1 MRRLR
6 VQHIF
11 YMVLAT
17 SKMSGTIVDRIKQ
30 IEDEMVR
37 PLQPFLG
44 SFHTAPHVLRLRK
57 ALSEAVGQ
65 LKAKL
70 AKLKREL
77 VMPSSGGGG
86 GGIGFDV
93 ARTGIASVGFIGF
106 PSVGKSSLMSGL
118 TGTESVAAAYEF
130 TTLTTVPGTLM
141 VHGTPLQILDL
152 PGIIEGA
159 KDGKG
164 RGRQVI
170 AVARTCQL
178 ICIVLD
184 VLKPLKDKAV
194 IENELEG
201 FGIRLNKQPP
211 NITIK
216 KKEKG
221 GIAITNTMPLTKI
234 THDEIKAVLSEYR
247 MANADVSIRCDPDVD
262 ELVDVYVLNKID
274 AISIEELDLLYRIP
288 QAVPISVKDWLNIDE
303 LIETIW
309 EKLSLVRI
317 YTKPRGVKVPDYT
330 APVVLKRSHCTI
342 EDATVWGTSVKHSR
356 GQKVGLGHVLA
367 DEDDIDAAKLLR
379 AFLRLTLDRIVP
391 LTQKGVSS
399 GSKLFGAAILTK
411 DDKLDVVT
419 VGTNTETESPLLHGE
434 IQTIQQFYQIP
445 REERPEAKDTIF
457 FATHEPCSLCLSG
470 ITWGG
475 WNNFYYLFTYED
487 TRDAFSIP
495 HDINILEQVFRVPSV
510 CPHESPSDL
519 SRRALYNRSNA
530 FFRSASCADLLAL
543 VPAGSAERDELA
555 RLVDEVR
562 RTYDGLSGV
571 YQEAK
576 GEVGIP
582 LA

>member
-1 MRRLR
+1 MQART
-6 VQHIF
+6 QKNK
-11 YMVLAT
+11 AT
-17 SKMSGTIVDRIKQ
+17 SYHCKYYLFAPGTVI
-30 IEDEMVR
+30 
-37 PLQPFLG
+37 
-44 SFHTAPHVLRLRK
+44 
-57 ALSEAVGQ
+57 ALGQ

-262 ELVDVYVLNKID
+262 ELVDVCEGNRTYVPCIYVLNKID

-342 EDATVWGTSVKHSR
+342 EECVLFGSRLSLPFCNALHKDIAKQVKYATVWGTSVKHSR

-367 DEDDIDAAKLLR
+367 DEDAKLLR

-445 REERPEAKDTIF
+445 REQRPEAKDTIF